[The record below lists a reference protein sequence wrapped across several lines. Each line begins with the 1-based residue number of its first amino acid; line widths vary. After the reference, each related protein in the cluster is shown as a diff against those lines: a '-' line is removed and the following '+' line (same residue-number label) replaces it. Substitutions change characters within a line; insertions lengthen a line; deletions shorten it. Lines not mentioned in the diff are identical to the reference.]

1 MQTGG
6 FQLLFRRRKK
16 KKEIA
21 FLASGHVEVENMSF
35 SKGKAS

>member
-1 MQTGG
+1 MVSN
-6 FQLLFRRRKK
+6 LFFWRGEKK

-21 FLASGHVEVENMSF
+21 FLASGHAEVQNASF